1 MSVSSGRYR
10 SSLPKLSRA
19 RVVKVTGPLEWAHIS
34 YSAKNRPTS
43 LHKQRELFKSMLRA
57 EWHPEENVLSQTR
70 WTVYVGSTCGHH
82 ERVPESA
89 LSKILRVP
97 SIYVSVLSTQTA
109 YWILRQATC
118 AADAPKGGSSGRT
131 LKVYCWLQEKIV
143 FFYLFVLLLLLSLT
157 QISNNKKY
165 HTYQQTMV

>member
-89 LSKILRVP
+89 LLKILRVP

-109 YWILRQATC
+109 YWILRQATH
-118 AADAPKGGSSGRT
+118 
-131 LKVYCWLQEKIV
+131 
-143 FFYLFVLLLLLSLT
+143 VLLMRQREVPQDGLWKF
-157 QISNNKKY
+157 IADFRKKECFFIY
-165 HTYQQTMV
+165 LYYYYY